1 MRILGES
8 LAELRSTRTSVK
20 WRFHDPDVL
29 PVWVAEMDARPC
41 PPVVRAVTA
50 ALARGDTGYAWA
62 PPFAEAFAA
71 FAARRWGWTVDPA
84 DAVIVPDMMIGIEE
98 LLHALTPPGGAVVVS
113 PPVYDS
119 FFGFVAAT
127 GRRMVAAP
135 LTAAGRLDSE
145 QLERAFATAGR
156 GAAYLLCNPHN
167 PTGAAHTREELGML
181 AQLASRHAVQ
191 VISDEIHAPLVH
203 VGVQFVPYLTVPGAE
218 EGIALV
224 SASKAWNIAGL
235 KVALTFPGA
244 AARATLGRLPEV
256 VRHGANHL
264 AVIGQTAAYADGE
277 PWLDQVRSE
286 LEENR
291 AQLAALLAD
300 RLPEVVMLPSQAT
313 YLAWLDC
320 RALGLG
326 ADPAA
331 VFRVRGRVALAS
343 GPSYDPRAT
352 GFARF
357 NYATSPAVIDEAV
370 ARMAAAV

>member
-8 LAELRSTRTSVK
+8 LDELRATRTSVK

-41 PPVVRAVTA
+41 PPVVAAVSD
-50 ALARGDTGYAWA
+50 ALARGDTGYTWA

-71 FAARRWGWTVDPA
+71 FAARRWGWTVDP
-84 DAVIVPDMMIGIEE
+84 DEAVVVPDMMIGIEE
-98 LLHALTPPGGAVVVS
+98 LIHLLTPPGGPVVIS

-127 GRRMVAAP
+127 GRRVVPAP
-135 LTAAGRLDSE
+135 LTAAGRLDP
-145 QLERAFATAGR
+145 ERIDQAFARAGA
-156 GAAYLLCNPHN
+156 GAVYLLCSPHN
-167 PTGAAHTREELGML
+167 PTGAAHTRAELALL
-181 AQLASRHAVQ
+181 AELAGRHGVQ

-203 VGVQFVPYLTVPGAE
+203 VGIEFVPYLTVPGADA
-218 EGIALV
+218 GIALV

-235 KVALTFPGA
+235 KVALAFPGA

-264 AVIGQTAAYADGE
+264 AVIGQTAAYAAGE
-277 PWLDQVRSE
+277 PWLDQVRAE

-291 AQLAALLAD
+291 AQLTDLLA
-300 RLPEVVMLPSQAT
+300 RHLPDVIMLPSQAT

-320 RALGLG
+320 RALDLG
-326 ADPAA
+326 PDPAA

-343 GPSYDPRAT
+343 GPSYDPAAT

-357 NYATSPAVIDEAV
+357 NYATSPAVIAEAV